1 MNDLKTRFAQIKFQ
15 FKKNRSYNKIIN
27 PYNNIELSL
36 DTDDLDM
43 IVDSL
48 LSNNNNFKFI

>member
-27 PYNNIELSL
+27 PYNKIELSL

-48 LSNNNNFKFI
+48 